1 VLFNNPKGRLAMRF
15 TAVLLLLIIL
25 VVGCNR
31 SGLEPSQSVASVNKD
46 TEKPPAR
53 ATDPSRFSSWG
64 LSCEEDHGVTEA
76 APEKCAISQI
86 VTTDSKSGRVLL
98 GVTVDYLDS
107 PTVPTIHFRFSATAK
122 PAPGIGVKIDEQ
134 AEMRL
139 PISDC
144 NAHRCEASGRLVPDV
159 LKLFQTGRVAQVA
172 FIAENDK
179 QVTLPVM
186 LNGFDIALAALNDRN
201 NASR

>member
-1 VLFNNPKGRLAMRF
+1 MRI
-15 TAVLLLLIIL
+15 TAIVLLLMIL
-25 VVGCNR
+25 VAGCNR
-31 SGLEPSQSVASVNKD
+31 SGLEPSQSVASVSKG
-46 TEKPPAR
+46 TGKSQAG

-64 LSCEEDHGVTEA
+64 LSCEEDQGLKDA
-76 APEKCAISQI
+76 APKKCAISQI
-86 VTTDSKSGRVLL
+86 VTTDLKSGGVLL
-98 GVTVDYLDS
+98 GVTVNFLDS
-107 PTVPTIHFRFSATAK
+107 PTVPTIHFRFSPTAK

-144 NAHRCEASGRLVPDV
+144 NAQRCEASGRLVSDV
-159 LKLFQTGRVAQVA
+159 LKLFQAGRVAQVA

-179 QVTLPVM
+179 QVTIPLM
-186 LNGFDIALAALNDRN
+186 LNGFDIALAALNNRN

>member
-1 VLFNNPKGRLAMRF
+1 MRI
-15 TAVLLLLIIL
+15 TAVVLLVMIL
-25 VVGCNR
+25 VAGCNR

-46 TEKPPAR
+46 TGKPQAG

-64 LSCEEDHGVTEA
+64 LSCEEGQGLKEA
-76 APEKCAISQI
+76 VPEKCAISQI
-86 VTTDSKSGRVLL
+86 VTTDLKSGRVLL

-107 PTVPTIHFRFSATAK
+107 PTVPTIHFRFSPTAK

-139 PISDC
+139 PVSDC
-144 NAHRCEASGRLVPDV
+144 NARRCEASGRLVPDV
-159 LKLFQTGRVAQVA
+159 LRLFQTGRVAQVA

-186 LNGFDIALAALNDRN
+186 LNGFNIALAALNDRN